1 LAYRLNRDIFNA
13 VQFRPDVP
21 ALHSLSCFDLQWIH
35 AANPADQAFWKT
47 TPMNNQRFRQMINTA
62 YGYQSGA
69 RRLFLTRH
77 LPGWRAFVYY
87 TRIAMAFVI
96 ARLDG
101 YRGKLTREQWLKAS
115 IRCLKAVESAGGR
128 LNVSG
133 LEGVARHKGPV
144 VFIANHMSILETVIL
159 PSFILAF
166 NDVTFIIKN
175 ELRNYPVIGGV
186 MKALNLIA
194 VYRKNPREDLKIV
207 LNEGQLRLHQ
217 GCSVVI
223 FPQATRSTVFD
234 QKNFNTLGVKLARKA
249 GVPVVPVALKTDFHG
264 TGRWIKDIGPIN
276 PERPL
281 YFKFGNPTPVVGDGH
296 ATHRQVVEFI
306 SRNLNSWGVE
316 VKTGPD

>member
-1 LAYRLNRDIFNA
+1 MDN
-13 VQFRPDVP
+13 
-21 ALHSLSCFDLQWIH
+21 H
-35 AANPADQAFWKT
+35 
-47 TPMNNQRFRQMINTA
+47 RFRQILNTA
-62 YGYQSGA
+62 YGYQSSA
-69 RRLFLTRH
+69 RRLFLARH
-77 LPGWRAFVYY
+77 LPGWRAFIYY
-87 TRIAMAFVI
+87 IRLALAFAS

-101 YRGKLTREQWLKAS
+101 YRGKLTRERWLKAS
-115 IRCLKAVESAGGR
+115 IKCLQAVESAGGR

-144 VFIANHMSILETVIL
+144 VYIANHMSILETVIL

-166 NDVTFIIKN
+166 NDVTFIIKD

-207 LNEGQLRLHQ
+207 LNEGHLRLRQ
-217 GCSVVI
+217 GCSVVV

-249 GVPVVPVALKTDFHG
+249 GVPVVPLALKTDFHG
-264 TGRWIKDIGPIN
+264 TGRWIKDIGPID

-281 YFKFGNPTPVVGDGH
+281 YFKFGNPTPVVGNGY
-296 ATHRQVVEFI
+296 ATHQLVVEFI
-306 SRNLNSWGVE
+306 SQNLKFWGAE
-316 VKTGPD
+316 VRTGLD